1 MGMGDKWCKGE
12 DYAIISAMGQCS
24 IVIKS
29 TISGIRLLGFK
40 SQLLSLKSCVIW
52 ASYLT
57 SLCLHF
63 PICKRGNH
71 SRIYLCGNWMHYY
84 MHIG

>member
-1 MGMGDKWCKGE
+1 M
-12 DYAIISAMGQCS
+12 IISAMGQCS
-24 IVIKS
+24 IVVES

-40 SQLLSLKSCVIW
+40 SQLLSFMSCMIL

-57 SLCLHF
+57 SLCLYF
-63 PICKRGNH
+63 PICKMENN
-71 SRIYLCGNWMHYY
+71 SRIYMYGNWMHYY